1 MTEQTLK
8 VFDTSATSEFP
19 VREHDIVFNGVIEK
33 VKFNYGQPTVMP
45 VEKALKFN
53 KDGFIIK
60 GMDDTPYEKPVQVDN
75 VTQSRL
81 APGEVVAKL
90 EELTTEALRLRA
102 AVMPNGETVAK
113 AKKEELIEFLKGF
126 GSAVAP
132 DTAATTE
139 TSDGGNTGGE
149 GQLASEDGLAG
160 GELGEDTTGGQPAQG
175 GVAFTE

>member
-33 VKFNYGQPTVMP
+33 VRFQYGQPTVLPM
-45 VEKALKFN
+45 EKALKFN

-60 GMDDTPYEKPVQVDN
+60 GMDDSPYEKPVQADN

-90 EELTTEALRLRA
+90 EELTTEALRIRVALK
-102 AVMPNGETVAK
+102 PNGEALAK
-113 AKKEELIEFLKGF
+113 AKKEELVEFLKGAAPAA
-126 GSAVAP
+126 SAP
-132 DTAATTE
+132 ATKGE
-139 TSDGGNTGGE
+139 SQTGGDGE
-149 GQLASEDGLAG
+149 LASEDGEAG
-160 GELGEDTTGGQPAQG
+160 GEVGEDTTGGQGAQT

>member
-8 VFDTSATSEFP
+8 VFDTSATSDAP
-19 VREHDIVFNGVIEK
+19 VREHDIMFNGVIEK
-33 VKFNYGQPTVMP
+33 VKFNYGQPTVLP

-60 GMDDTPYEKPVQVDN
+60 GMDDSHYEKPVQVDN

-90 EELTTEALRLRA
+90 EELTTEALRIRVALK
-102 AVMPNGETVAK
+102 PNGEALAK
-113 AKKEELIEFLKGF
+113 AKKEELVEFLKGE
-126 GSAVAP
+126 
-132 DTAATTE
+132 TAAAPAASANPAAGQAGE
-139 TSDGGNTGGE
+139 TADGE
-149 GQLASEDGLAG
+149 LDSEDGEAG
-160 GELGEDTTGGQPAQG
+160 GSVGEDTTGGQGSQG

>member
-19 VREHDIVFNGVIEK
+19 VRVHDTVFNGLIEK
-33 VKFNYGQPTVMP
+33 VTFNYGNPTVLP

-60 GMDDTPYEKPVQVDN
+60 GMDDTLYEKPVQVDN

-102 AVMPNGETVAK
+102 AVMPNGETVSK
-113 AKKEELIEFLKGF
+113 AKKEELVEFLKGTTAV
-126 GSAVAP
+126 SAPAAP
-132 DTAATTE
+132 AETAPSTPAAA
-139 TSDGGNTGGE
+139 DGE
-149 GQLASEDGLAG
+149 LESEDGQAG
-160 GELGEDTTGGQPAQG
+160 GTVGEDTTSGQPAQG

>member
-8 VFDTSATSEFP
+8 VFDTSATSDAP
-19 VREHDIVFNGVIEK
+19 VREHDIMFNGVIEK
-33 VKFNYGQPTVMP
+33 VKFNYGQPTVLP

-60 GMDDTPYEKPVQVDN
+60 GMDDSPYEKPVQVDN

-113 AKKEELIEFLKGF
+113 AKKEELIEFLKG
-126 GSAVAP
+126 ATAVVVAP
-132 DTAATTE
+132 ASPADTSPSTPAAA
-139 TSDGGNTGGE
+139 DGE
-149 GQLASEDGLAG
+149 LESEDGQAG
-160 GELGEDTTGGQPAQG
+160 GTVGEDTTGGQPAQG